1 MRLDPWGRLLTKKRV
16 GETVYFTKRE
26 DRMSKGTKGK
36 CGLCSRN
43 KSVWCEDGDGRLGS
57 LMEGLKHPTSGQ

>member
-1 MRLDPWGRLLTKKRV
+1 MFMYVCISLKLRLDPWGRLLTKKRV

-43 KSVWCEDGDGRLGS
+43 NECVV
-57 LMEGLKHPTSGQ
+57 